1 MHITHN
7 RILILNPKY
16 MKKSLLLTLSAAS
29 IALMPIVANAGRY
42 TKTIDIRGVEYT
54 LDTVFH
60 AKVGPGT
67 TQTQLQLNGP
77 TSSLQVFY
85 LTVDTRTPGVSMR
98 AVCATD
104 KVAGT
109 ATPSSMAKNKS
120 SEGVSYFAGTNGD
133 FYTTS
138 GNATNGTSLVGRPT
152 TSCTVDREVYK
163 TSNSNYQF
171 TIDVDGNAYVG
182 RLNYYTGTAT
192 LGDKVTLFKGVNV
205 ASPSNG
211 ITIYSPRYFGSTN
224 NTDRAE
230 SCAEVTAKLVEGDN
244 FYAGG
249 KYRME
254 VTSTAT
260 TTGDLAIPSD
270 GFVIHGNGTST
281 SGCNTS
287 AIDFVKGLKVGDIVE
302 FDQIILLGDKRIYPA
317 QIVSGNP
324 KNVGGGETLD
334 TESERGDASAL
345 HPRTSLGV
353 SQSGDSIIMMVI
365 DGRSVQSAGVRTSM
379 LADVMRY
386 AGAYEALNVDGG
398 GSSTLYTQG
407 LGIRNNC
414 SDGKERAVG
423 NAIFA
428 VLEAPEDDN
437 VAEIQFKD
445 WVMEAPKYGAY
456 TPTVYAYN
464 KYGKMINND
473 LKGFTLSC
481 PSGLGEII
489 NDSTLFAIGE
499 GTHALT
505 ASYNGV
511 TATIPVTISTTG
523 TAELKYDTVLIDN
536 YREWP
541 VDVQA
546 LVNTT
551 YMPLDPRALSWS
563 SADAAVATVNEIGVV
578 KGQAN
583 GTTELVGLFGDKEY
597 KLSLT
602 VECPTDHAMPIDKTI
617 DQSTWSQSLSGVK
630 DLTMSQLPSGF
641 ALDFT
646 ISSSRSSKITL
657 SKDIQIWSLP
667 DTIQIRINPGDLQV
681 TSVGVNLVPNNGRSV
696 NTSFTSIES
705 GKENILSIPVSAIG
719 DPNDIG
725 IYPILFKTISIVP
738 KGAVNA
744 VGHIDV
750 SGFEAIYK
758 SIPAAG
764 VEGVIADGANMQ
776 SLIIA
781 PNPVAQG
788 ETAAINASEKATWEI
803 YNTAGTLVAK
813 GEGNKLGTATLVSG
827 TYVVK
832 VVDDN
837 TSASAQLVVK

>member
-1 MHITHN
+1 
-7 RILILNPKY
+7 
-16 MKKSLLLTLSAAS
+16 MKKSLLLAISAAS
-29 IALMPIVANAGRY
+29 ITLMPTIANAGRY

-77 TSSLQVFY
+77 TSNLQVFY
-85 LTVDTRTPGVSMR
+85 LTVDKTTPGVSMR

-104 KVAGT
+104 KVGGT
-109 ATPSSMAKNKS
+109 ATPSTMAKNKTVD
-120 SEGVSYFAGTNGD
+120 GLTYFAGTNGD
-133 FYTTS
+133 FYSTS
-138 GNATNGTSLVGRPT
+138 GTATNGSSFVGRPT

-171 TIDVDGNAYVG
+171 TVDIDGNAHVG

-192 LGDKVTLFKGVNV
+192 IGDKVTLFKGVNV
-205 ASPSNG
+205 MSPSNG
-211 ITIYSPRYFGSTN
+211 ITIYTPRYFGTTN

-230 SCAEVTAKLVEGDN
+230 ACAEVTAKLVEGDN

-254 VTSTAT
+254 ITSTAT
-260 TTGDLAIPSD
+260 TDGDRAIPSD

-281 SGCNTS
+281 SGCNTG
-287 AIDFVKGLKVGDIVE
+287 ALDFVNSLQVGDIVE

-334 TESERGDASAL
+334 TESERSDASAL

-353 SQSGDSIIMMVI
+353 SQTGDSIIMMVI

-407 LGIRNNC
+407 LGVRNNC

-428 VLEAPEDDN
+428 VLEAPEDN
-437 VAEIQFKD
+437 EVAEIQFKD

-456 TPTVYAYN
+456 TPTIYAYN

-481 PSGLGEII
+481 PEGLGEIL

-505 ASYNGV
+505 ATYNGV
-511 TATIPVTISTTG
+511 SATIPVTIAASSD
-523 TAELKYDTVLIDN
+523 AELRYDTVLIDN

-551 YMPLDPRALSWS
+551 YMPLDPRALSWTS
-563 SADAAVATVNEIGVV
+563 DDVAIATVDENGIV

-583 GTTELVGLFGDKEY
+583 GTTDLVGLFGGNEY
-597 KLSLT
+597 KVNLT
-602 VECPTDHAMPIDKTI
+602 VECPTAHAMPLDKEI
-617 DQSTWSQSLSGVK
+617 VDSTWSKSLSGVK
-630 DLTMSQLPSGF
+630 DLSMSQLPMGF

-657 SKDIQIWSLP
+657 SKDIRIWSLP
-667 DTIQIRINPGDLQV
+667 DTIQIRINPGAATV
-681 TSVGVNLVPNNGRSV
+681 NSVGVNLVPNNGRAI
-696 NTSFTSIES
+696 NTSFTTIES
-705 GKENILSIPVSAIG
+705 NKENILSIPVSAIG

-738 KGAVNA
+738 KGKVND
-744 VGHIDV
+744 VCHIDV

-758 SIPAAG
+758 NMSEVG
-764 VEGVIADGANMQ
+764 VEDIIADKENTNV
-776 SLIIA
+776 LIIA

-788 ETAAINASEKATWEI
+788 TNASINASENAKWEI
-803 YNTAGTLVAK
+803 YTIAGALIAK
-813 GEGNKLGTATLVSG
+813 GNGNQLTTASLANGS
-827 TYVVK
+827 YIVK
-832 VVDDN
+832 VIDN
-837 TSASAQLVVK
+837 TSSVATQLIIK

>member
-1 MHITHN
+1 
-7 RILILNPKY
+7 
-16 MKKSLLLTLSAAS
+16 MKKSLLLSLSAAA
-29 IALMPIVANAGRY
+29 IALMPTAANAGRY

-85 LTVDTRTPGVSMR
+85 LTVDKTTPGVTMR

-109 ATPSSMAKNKS
+109 ATPSSMAKAKS
-120 SEGVSYFAGTNGD
+120 VNGLSYFAGTNGD

-138 GNATNGTSLVGRPT
+138 GNATNGSSMIGRPT

-171 TIDVDGNAYVG
+171 TIDVDGNAHVG

-205 ASPSNG
+205 MSPNNG
-211 ITIYSPRYFGSTN
+211 ITIYTPRYFGSTN
-224 NTDRAE
+224 NTEEAGA
-230 SCAEVTAKLVEGDN
+230 CAEVTAKLVEGDN

-254 VTSTAT
+254 ITSTAT
-260 TTGDLAIPSD
+260 STGDLAIPND
-270 GFVIHGNGTST
+270 GFVIHGRGTST
-281 SGCNTS
+281 SGCNTG
-287 AIDFVKGLKVGDIVE
+287 ALDFVNSLQVGDIVE

-334 TESERGDASAL
+334 TEGERSDASAL

-353 SQSGDSIIMMVI
+353 SVTGDSIIMMVI

-407 LGIRNNC
+407 LGVRNNC

-428 VLEAPEDDN
+428 VLEAPEDN
-437 VAEIQFKD
+437 EVAEIQFKD

-456 TPTVYAYN
+456 TPTIYAYN
-464 KYGKMINND
+464 KYGKMINAD

-481 PSGLGEII
+481 PEGLGEIL

-505 ASYNGV
+505 ATYNGIS
-511 TATIPVTISTTG
+511 ATIPVTISTSG

-536 YREWP
+536 FRKWP

-551 YMPLDPRALSWS
+551 YMPLNPRALSWS
-563 SADAAVATVNEIGVV
+563 SADAAVATVDELGIVRGV
-578 KGQAN
+578 AD
-583 GTTELVGLFGDKEY
+583 GTTDLTGLFGGNEY
-597 KLSLT
+597 KLNLK
-602 VECPTDHAMPIDKTI
+602 VECPTAHVMPIANEIVD
-617 DQSTWSQSLSGVK
+617 STWSKSLSGVK
-630 DLTMSQLPSGF
+630 ELTMSQLPMGF

-646 ISSSRSSKITL
+646 ISSSRASKITL
-657 SKDIQIWSLP
+657 SKEIVIWSLP
-667 DTIQIRINPGDLQV
+667 DTIQIRINPGDLKV
-681 TSVGVNLVPNNGRSV
+681 TDVSLNLVPSNGRAV
-696 NTSFTSIES
+696 NVKFSDIES
-705 GKENILSIPVSAIG
+705 NKENILSIPISAIG

-725 IYPILFKTISIVP
+725 IYPVLFKNISIVP
-738 KGAVNA
+738 KGSVNT

-750 SGFEAIYK
+750 AGFEAIYK
-758 SIPAAG
+758 NMPEAG

-776 SLIIA
+776 ALIIA
-781 PNPVAQG
+781 PNPISQG
-788 ETAAINASEKATWEI
+788 ENASVNASENASWEI
-803 YNTAGTLVAK
+803 FNATGVLVAK
-813 GEGNKLGTATLVSG
+813 GNGNQLATASLISG
-827 TYVVK
+827 SYIVK
-832 VVDDN
+832 VVDNN
-837 TSASAQLVVK
+837 TTAATQLIIK

>member
-1 MHITHN
+1 
-7 RILILNPKY
+7 
-16 MKKSLLLTLSAAS
+16 MKKSLLISLSAA
-29 IALMPIVANAGRY
+29 ALAFMPTVANAGRY
-42 TKTIDIRGVEYT
+42 TKTIDIRGVQYK

-67 TQTQLQLNGP
+67 TQTQLQLTGP
-77 TSSLQVFY
+77 TSNLQVFY
-85 LTVDTRTPGVSMR
+85 LTIDKTTPGVSMR

-104 KVAGT
+104 KVGGT
-109 ATPSSMAKNKS
+109 ATPSSMAKSKS
-120 SEGVSYFAGTNGD
+120 KDGLSYFAGTNGD
-133 FYTTS
+133 FYSTS
-138 GNATNGTSLVGRPT
+138 GNATNGSSFVGRPT

-171 TIDVDGNAYVG
+171 TIDTDGNAHVG

-205 ASPSNG
+205 MSPSNG
-211 ITIYSPRYFGSTN
+211 LTIYTPRYFGTTN

-230 SCAEVTAKLVEGDN
+230 ACAEVTAKLVEGDN

-254 VTSTAT
+254 ITSTAT
-260 TTGDLAIPSD
+260 TDGDRAIPSD
-270 GFVIHGNGTST
+270 GYVIHGNGTST

-302 FDQIILLGDKRIYPA
+302 FDQIILLNDKRIYPA

-334 TESERGDASAL
+334 TESERGDASSL

-365 DGRSVQSAGVRTSM
+365 DGRTPNSAGVRTSM

-398 GSSTLYTQG
+398 GSSTLYTQA
-407 LGIRNNC
+407 LGVRNNC

-428 VLEAPEDDN
+428 VLEAPEDDT

-456 TPTVYAYN
+456 TPTIYAYN
-464 KYGKMINND
+464 KYGKMINTD

-481 PSGLGEII
+481 PAGLGEII

-505 ASYNGV
+505 ATYNGV
-511 TATIPVTISTTG
+511 SATIPVTISTSG
-523 TAELKYDTVLIDN
+523 NAELKYDSVLIDN
-536 YREWP
+536 FREWP

-546 LVNTT
+546 MVNTT
-551 YMPLDPRALSWS
+551 YMPLNPRALSWS
-563 SADAAVATVNEIGVV
+563 SADASIATVDDLGIV
-578 KGQAN
+578 KGKTD
-583 GTTELVGLFGDKEY
+583 GTTELTGVFGENEY
-597 KLSLT
+597 KLNLT
-602 VECPTDHAMPIDKTI
+602 VQCPTAHTMAIDPEVV
-617 DQSTWSQSLSGVK
+617 DSTWSKSVSGVK
-630 DLTMSQLPSGF
+630 ELKMSKLPMGF

-657 SKDIQIWSLP
+657 SKEIKIWSLP
-667 DTIQIRINPGDLQV
+667 DTIQIRVNPGATNV
-681 TSVGVNLVPNNGRSV
+681 TDITLNLIPNNGRAV
-696 NTSFTSIES
+696 TTKFANIEAN
-705 GKENILSIPVSAIG
+705 KENILSIPVSAIG

-725 IYPILFKTISIVP
+725 IYPILFKSMSIVP
-738 KGAVNA
+738 KGSVNA
-744 VGHIDV
+744 VAHIDV
-750 SGFEAIYK
+750 TGFEAVYK
-758 SIPAAG
+758 NIPDAG
-764 VEGVIADGANMQ
+764 VEDIFADEENMQ
-776 SLIIA
+776 GLIIA

-788 ETAAINASEKATWEI
+788 EVATINASDNANWEI
-803 YNTAGTLVAK
+803 YSITGALVAK
-813 GEGNKLGTATLVSG
+813 GTGNQLSTNSLVSG
-827 TYVVK
+827 SYVVK
-832 VVDDN
+832 VVDN
-837 TSASAQLVVK
+837 GYSSAAQLIIK

>member
-1 MHITHN
+1 
-7 RILILNPKY
+7 
-16 MKKSLLLTLSAAS
+16 MKKSLLLALSAAS
-29 IALMPIVANAGRY
+29 VAFMPTVATAGRY
-42 TKTIDIRGVEYT
+42 TKTIDIRGVEYK

-67 TQTQLQLNGP
+67 TQTQLQLTGP
-77 TSSLQVFY
+77 SSNLQVFY

-104 KVAGT
+104 KVGGT

-120 SEGVSYFAGTNGD
+120 KEGVAYFAGTNGD
-133 FYTTS
+133 FYSTS
-138 GNATNGTSLVGRPT
+138 GSATNGSSFVGRPT

-171 TIDVDGNAYVG
+171 TVDVDGNAYVG

-224 NTDRAE
+224 NTDRADA
-230 SCAEVTAKLVEGDN
+230 CAEVTAKLVEGDN

-254 VTSTAT
+254 ITSTAT
-260 TTGDLAIPSD
+260 STGDLAIPSD

-287 AIDFVKGLKVGDIVE
+287 AIDFVNGLKVGDIVE
-302 FDQIILLGDKRIYPA
+302 FDQIILLGDKRIVPA

-324 KNVGGGETLD
+324 KNVGAGETLD

-353 SQSGDSIIMMVI
+353 SQTGDSIIMMVI
-365 DGRSVQSAGVRTSM
+365 DGRSSQSAGVRTSM

-407 LGIRNNC
+407 LGVRNNC

-423 NAIFA
+423 NALFA
-428 VLEAPEDDN
+428 VLEAPEDDV

-456 TPTVYAYN
+456 TPTIYAYN
-464 KYGKMINND
+464 KHGKMINND

-505 ASYNGV
+505 ATYNGV

-523 TAELKYDTVLIDN
+523 TAELKYDSVLIDN

-551 YMPLDPRALSWS
+551 YMPLDPRALLWS
-563 SADAAVATVNEIGVV
+563 SADASIATVNEIGVV

-583 GTTELVGLFGDKEY
+583 GSTDLIGLFGDNEY
-597 KLSLT
+597 KLNLK
-602 VECPTDHAMPIDKTI
+602 VECPTARAMAIDPEVV
-617 DQSTWSQSLSGVK
+617 DSTWSKSLSGVK
-630 DLTMSQLPSGF
+630 DLTMSQLPMGF

-657 SKDIQIWSLP
+657 SKDIKIWSLP
-667 DTIQIRINPGDLQV
+667 DTIQIRINPGATTV
-681 TSVGVNLVPNNGRSV
+681 NSVGVNLVPNNGRAV
-696 NTSFTSIES
+696 NTSFTTIES
-705 GKENILSIPVSAIG
+705 NKENILSIPVSAIG
-719 DPNDIG
+719 DPKDIG

-738 KGAVNA
+738 KGSSGAT
-744 VGHIDV
+744 GHIEV

-758 SIPAAG
+758 NAPEAG
-764 VEGVIADGANMQ
+764 VEGVLADGANMQ
-776 SLIIA
+776 SLVIA

-788 ETAAINASEKATWEI
+788 ENAVINASENAAWEI
-803 YNTAGTLVAK
+803 YSTAGALVAK
-813 GEGNKLGTATLVSG
+813 GNGNQLATAALVSG
-827 TYVVK
+827 SYIVK
-832 VVDDN
+832 VVDN
-837 TSASAQLVVK
+837 ATTAAAQLIVK

>member
-1 MHITHN
+1 
-7 RILILNPKY
+7 
-16 MKKSLLLTLSAAS
+16 MKKSLLLAMSAAT
-29 IALMPIVANAGRY
+29 IALMPIDANAGRY

-77 TSSLQVFY
+77 TSNLQVFY

-138 GNATNGTSLVGRPT
+138 GNATNGSSLIGRPT

-171 TIDVDGNAYVG
+171 TVDVDGNAYVG

-211 ITIYSPRYFGSTN
+211 ITIYTPRYFGSTN
-224 NTDRAE
+224 NTDYTG
-230 SCAEVTAKLVEGDN
+230 SCAEVTAKLVEGDK

-249 KYRME
+249 KYRLE
-254 VTSTAT
+254 VTSTANSS
-260 TTGDLAIPSD
+260 GDTQIPND
-270 GFVIHGNGTST
+270 GFVIHGRGTST
-281 SGCNTS
+281 SGCNTG
-287 AIDFVKGLKVGDIVE
+287 AIDFVNALQVGDIVE
-302 FDQIILLGDKRIYPA
+302 FDQIILLGDQRIYPA

-365 DGRSVQSAGVRTSM
+365 DGRSTQSAGVRTSM

-428 VLEAPEDDN
+428 VLEAPEDTV

-456 TPTVYAYN
+456 TPTIYGYN

-481 PSGLGEII
+481 PNGLGEII
-489 NDSTLFAIGE
+489 NDTTLFAIGE

-511 TATIPVTISTTG
+511 TTTIPVTISTTG

-551 YMPLDPRALSWS
+551 YMPLDPRALTWS

-583 GTTELVGLFGDKEY
+583 GTTDLIGLFGDNEY
-597 KLSLT
+597 KLNLT
-602 VECPTDHAMPIDKTI
+602 VECPTARTMPIEKEVVD
-617 DQSTWSQSLSGVK
+617 STWSKSLSGVK

-667 DTIQIRINPGDLQV
+667 DTIQIRINPGELTV
-681 TSVGVNLVPNNGRSV
+681 SSVGINLVPNNGRSV
-696 NTSFTSIES
+696 NTSFTTIES
-705 GKENILSIPVSAIG
+705 NKENVLQIPMSAIA
-719 DPNDIG
+719 DASDIG

-738 KGAVNA
+738 KGSSGA

-758 SIPAAG
+758 NVPVAG
-764 VEGVIADGANMQ
+764 VEGIIADATTQHNK
-776 SLIIA
+776 LIVA
-781 PNPVAQG
+781 PNPVVQG
-788 ETAAINASEKATWEI
+788 TNATINTSENATWDI
-803 YNTAGTLVAK
+803 YTTTGALVAK
-813 GEGNKLGTATLVSG
+813 GKGNQLATDNLVMGS
-827 TYVVK
+827 YIVK
-832 VVDDN
+832 VIDN
-837 TSASAQLVVK
+837 GTISAAQIIVK

>member
-1 MHITHN
+1 
-7 RILILNPKY
+7 
-16 MKKSLLLTLSAAS
+16 MKKSLLLAVSAAT
-29 IALMPIVANAGRY
+29 IAIMPTIATAGRY
-42 TKTIDIRGVEYT
+42 TKTIDIRGVEYK

-67 TQTQLQLNGP
+67 TQTQLQLTGP
-77 TSSLQVFY
+77 SSNLQVFY
-85 LTVDTRTPGVSMR
+85 LTVDKTTPGVSMR

-104 KVAGT
+104 KVGGT
-109 ATPSSMAKNKS
+109 ATPSSMAKAKS
-120 SEGVSYFAGTNGD
+120 VDGLSFFAGTNGD
-133 FYTTS
+133 FYSTS
-138 GNATNGTSLVGRPT
+138 GTATNGSSFVGRPT

-171 TIDVDGNAYVG
+171 TIDTDGNAHVG

-205 ASPSNG
+205 MSPSNG
-211 ITIYSPRYFGSTN
+211 ITIYTPRYFGTTN

-230 SCAEVTAKLVEGDN
+230 ACAEVTAKLVEGDN

-254 VTSTAT
+254 ITSTAT
-260 TTGDLAIPSD
+260 TDGDRAIPSD

-281 SGCNTS
+281 SGCNTG
-287 AIDFVKGLKVGDIVE
+287 ALDFVNSLQVGDIVE

-334 TESERGDASAL
+334 TESERNDASAL

-365 DGRSVQSAGVRTSM
+365 DGRSAQSAGVRTSM

-407 LGIRNNC
+407 LGVRNNC

-428 VLEAPEDDN
+428 VLEAPEDN
-437 VAEIQFKD
+437 EVAEIQFKD

-456 TPTVYAYN
+456 TPTIYAYN

-481 PSGLGEII
+481 PEGLGEIL

-505 ASYNGV
+505 ATYNGIS
-511 TATIPVTISTTG
+511 ATIPVTIAASSD
-523 TAELKYDTVLIDN
+523 AELKYDTVLIDN

-551 YMPLDPRALSWS
+551 YMPLDPRALSWTS
-563 SADAAVATVNEIGVV
+563 DDVAIATVDENGIV
-578 KGQAN
+578 KGQTN
-583 GTTELVGLFGDKEY
+583 GTTNLVGLFGGNEY
-597 KLSLT
+597 KVNLT
-602 VECPTDHAMPIDKTI
+602 VECPTAHAMPIEKEIVD
-617 DQSTWSQSLSGVK
+617 STWSKSLSGVK
-630 DLTMSQLPSGF
+630 DLTMSQLPMGF

-657 SKDIQIWSLP
+657 SKDIRIWSLP
-667 DTIQIRINPGDLQV
+667 DTIQIRINPGAV
-681 TSVGVNLVPNNGRSV
+681 TVNSVGVNLVPNNGRAI
-696 NTSFTSIES
+696 NTSFTTIES
-705 GKENILSIPVSAIG
+705 NKENILSIPVSAIA

-738 KGAVNA
+738 KGKANDVC
-744 VGHIDV
+744 HIDV

-758 SIPAAG
+758 NMSEVG
-764 VEGVIADGANMQ
+764 VEDIIADKENTNI
-776 SLIIA
+776 LIIA

-788 ETAAINASEKATWEI
+788 TNATINASENAKWEI
-803 YNTAGTLVAK
+803 YTIAGALIAK
-813 GEGNKLGTATLVSG
+813 GNGNQLTTAPLANGS
-827 TYVVK
+827 YIVK
-832 VVDDN
+832 VVDN
-837 TSASAQLVVK
+837 NSSAAAQLIIK

>member
-1 MHITHN
+1 
-7 RILILNPKY
+7 
-16 MKKSLLLTLSAAS
+16 MKKSLLLVLSAAS
-29 IALMPIVANAGRY
+29 IALMPTDANAGRY
-42 TKTIDIRGVEYT
+42 TKTIDIRGVEYK

-67 TQTQLQLNGP
+67 TQTQLQLTGP
-77 TSSLQVFY
+77 TSNLQVFY
-85 LTVDTRTPGVSMR
+85 LTVDKTTPGVSMR

-104 KVAGT
+104 KVGGT
-109 ATPSSMAKNKS
+109 ATPSSMAKSKTVD
-120 SEGVSYFAGTNGD
+120 GLTYFAGTNGD
-133 FYTTS
+133 FYSTS
-138 GNATNGTSLVGRPT
+138 GNATNGSSFVGRPT

-171 TIDVDGNAYVG
+171 TIDTEGKAYVG

-192 LGDKVTLFKGVNV
+192 IGDKVTLYKGVNV
-205 ASPSNG
+205 MSPSNG
-211 ITIYSPRYFGSTN
+211 ITIYTPRYFGTTN
-224 NTDRAE
+224 NTEEAGA
-230 SCAEVTAKLVEGDN
+230 CAEVTAKLVEGDN

-254 VTSTAT
+254 ITSTAT
-260 TTGDLAIPSD
+260 SDGDRAIPSD
-270 GFVIHGNGTST
+270 GFVIHGRGTST
-281 SGCNTS
+281 SGCNTG
-287 AIDFVKGLKVGDIVE
+287 ALDFVNSLQVGDIVE
-302 FDQIILLGDKRIYPA
+302 FDQIILLGDQRIYPA

-353 SQSGDSIIMMVI
+353 SQTGDSIIMMVI
-365 DGRSVQSAGVRTSM
+365 DGRSAQSAGVRTSM

-407 LGIRNNC
+407 LGVRNNC

-428 VLEAPEDDN
+428 VLEAPEDDV

-456 TPTVYAYN
+456 TPTIYAYN

-481 PSGLGEII
+481 PEGLGEIL

-505 ASYNGV
+505 ATYNGV

-563 SADAAVATVNEIGVV
+563 SGDAAVATVNENGIV

-583 GTTELVGLFGDKEY
+583 GSTDLIGLFGENEY
-597 KLSLT
+597 KVNLT
-602 VECPTDHAMPIDKTI
+602 VECPTDHVMPIEKEIVD
-617 DQSTWSQSLSGVK
+617 STWSKSLSGVK
-630 DLTMSQLPSGF
+630 ELTMSQLPSGF

-657 SKDIQIWSLP
+657 SKDIKIWSLP
-667 DTIQIRINPGDLQV
+667 DTIQIRINPGALSI
-681 TSVGVNLVPNNGRSV
+681 TNVGINLVPNNGRAV

-705 GKENILSIPVSAIG
+705 NKENVLSIPVSSIG

-725 IYPILFKTISIVP
+725 IYPILFKTISISP
-738 KGAVNA
+738 KGKTND
-744 VGHIDV
+744 VGHIDIN
-750 SGFEAIYK
+750 GFEAIYK
-758 SIPAAG
+758 NVPGAG
-764 VEGVIADGANMQ
+764 VEGIIADGANMQ
-776 SLIIA
+776 ALVVA
-781 PNPVAQG
+781 PNPIAQG
-788 ETAAINASEKATWEI
+788 ENAAINASEDAAWEI
-803 YNTAGTLVAK
+803 YTIAGSLVAK
-813 GEGNKLGTATLVSG
+813 GNGNKLATASLASG
-827 TYVVK
+827 SYIVK
-832 VVDDN
+832 VVDN
-837 TSASAQLVVK
+837 GTTAAAQLIIK

>member
-1 MHITHN
+1 
-7 RILILNPKY
+7 
-16 MKKSLLLTLSAAS
+16 MKKSLLFALSAVT
-29 IALMPIVANAGRY
+29 IALMPTVSNAGRY
-42 TKTIDIRGVEYT
+42 TKTIDIRGVEYK

-67 TQTQLQLNGP
+67 TQTQLQLTGP
-77 TSSLQVFY
+77 SSNLQVFY
-85 LTVDTRTPGVSMR
+85 LTVDKTTPGVSMR

-104 KVAGT
+104 KVGGT
-109 ATPSSMAKNKS
+109 STTTNMAKSKTTD
-120 SEGVSYFAGTNGD
+120 GVAYFAGTNGD

-171 TIDVDGNAYVG
+171 TVDVDGNAHVG
-182 RLNYYTGTAT
+182 RLNYDTGTAT
-192 LGDKVTLFKGVNV
+192 IGDKVTLYKGVNV
-205 ASPSNG
+205 MSPSNG
-211 ITIYSPRYFGSTN
+211 ITIYTPRYFGTTN
-224 NTDRAE
+224 NTDRADA
-230 SCAEVTAKLVEGDN
+230 CAEVTAKLVEGDN

-254 VTSTAT
+254 ITSTAT
-260 TTGDLAIPSD
+260 STGDLAIPSD

-281 SGCNTS
+281 SGCNTG
-287 AIDFVKGLKVGDIVE
+287 ALDFVNSLKVGDIVE

-353 SQSGDSIIMMVI
+353 SQTGDSIIMMVI
-365 DGRSVQSAGVRTSM
+365 DGRTTQSAGVRTSM

-407 LGIRNNC
+407 LGVRNNC

-428 VLEAPEDDN
+428 VLEAPEN
-437 VAEIQFKD
+437 NEVAEIQFKD

-456 TPTVYAYN
+456 TPTIYAYN
-464 KYGKMINND
+464 KHGKMINND
-473 LKGFTLSC
+473 LKGFTLTC
-481 PSGLGEII
+481 PGGLGEII
-489 NDSTLFAIGE
+489 SDTTLFANGE

-505 ASYNGV
+505 ASYNGI

-523 TAELKYDTVLIDN
+523 TAELKYDSVLIDN

-551 YMPLDPRALSWS
+551 YMPLDPRALTWS
-563 SADAAVATVNEIGVV
+563 SADAAIATVDEVGIV

-583 GTTELVGLFGDKEY
+583 GTTDLTGVFGENEY
-597 KLSLT
+597 KLNLT
-602 VECPTDHAMPIDKTI
+602 VECPTSHAMPIDKEI
-617 DQSTWSQSLSGVK
+617 VDSTWSKSLSGVK

-657 SKDIQIWSLP
+657 SKDIRIWSLP
-667 DTIQIRINPGDLQV
+667 DTIQIRINPGDISV
-681 TSVGVNLVPNNGRSV
+681 TSVGVNLVPNNGRAI
-696 NTSFTSIES
+696 NTSFSTIES
-705 GKENILSIPVSAIG
+705 NKENILSIPVSAIG

-725 IYPILFKTISIVP
+725 IYPILFKTISISP
-738 KGAVNA
+738 KGSTNTVA
-744 VGHIDV
+744 HIDIN
-750 SGFEAIYK
+750 GFEAIYK
-758 SIPAAG
+758 NVPDAS
-764 VEGVIADGANMQ
+764 VEGIIADGANMQ
-776 SLIIA
+776 GLIIA
-781 PNPVAQG
+781 PNPIAQG
-788 ETAAINASEKATWEI
+788 ENAAINASEDATWEI
-803 YNTAGTLVAK
+803 YTIAGTLVAK
-813 GEGNKLGTATLVSG
+813 GNGNTIASASLVSG
-827 TYVVK
+827 SYIVK
-832 VVDDN
+832 VIDN
-837 TSASAQLVVK
+837 GTTAAAQLIVK

>member
-1 MHITHN
+1 
-7 RILILNPKY
+7 
-16 MKKSLLLTLSAAS
+16 MKKSLLLALSAAS
-29 IALMPIVANAGRY
+29 IALMPTVANAGRY

-67 TQTQLQLNGP
+67 TQTQLQLDGP

-104 KVAGT
+104 KVGGT
-109 ATPSSMAKNKS
+109 ATPSSMAKNKTK
-120 SEGVSYFAGTNGD
+120 EGLAYFAGTNGD
-133 FYTTS
+133 FYSTS
-138 GNATNGTSLVGRPT
+138 GSATNGSSFVGRPT

-171 TIDVDGNAYVG
+171 TIDTDGNAHVG

-192 LGDKVTLFKGVNV
+192 IGDKVTLFKGVNV
-205 ASPSNG
+205 MSPSNG
-211 ITIYSPRYFGSTN
+211 ITIYTPRYFGTTN
-224 NTDRAE
+224 NTDRADA
-230 SCAEVTAKLVEGDN
+230 CAEVTAKLVEGDN

-254 VTSTAT
+254 ITSTAT
-260 TTGDLAIPSD
+260 TDGDRAIPSD

-281 SGCNTS
+281 SGCNTG
-287 AIDFVKGLKVGDIVE
+287 ALDFVNSLKVGDIVE

-324 KNVGGGETLD
+324 KNVGAGETLD

-365 DGRSVQSAGVRTSM
+365 DGRSSQSAGVRTSM

-407 LGIRNNC
+407 LGVRNNC

-423 NAIFA
+423 NALFA
-428 VLEAPEDDN
+428 VLEAPEDDV

-456 TPTVYAYN
+456 TPTIYAYN

-481 PSGLGEII
+481 PEGLGEII

-505 ASYNGV
+505 ATYNGV
-511 TATIPVTISTTG
+511 SATIPVTIAASSD
-523 TAELKYDTVLIDN
+523 AELKYDTVLIDN
-536 YREWP
+536 HREWP

-551 YMPLDPRALSWS
+551 YMPLDPRALSWTS
-563 SADAAVATVNEIGVV
+563 GDVAIATVNENGIV

-583 GTTELVGLFGDKEY
+583 GTTDLVGIFGGNEY
-597 KLSLT
+597 KLNLT
-602 VECPTDHAMPIDKTI
+602 VECPTARVMPIDKEI
-617 DQSTWSQSLSGVK
+617 VDSTWSKSLSGVK
-630 DLTMSQLPSGF
+630 DLTMSQLPMGF

-657 SKDIQIWSLP
+657 SKDIRIWSLP
-667 DTIQIRINPGDLQV
+667 DTIQIRINPGAA
-681 TSVGVNLVPNNGRSV
+681 TINSVGVNLVPNNGRAV

-705 GKENILSIPVSAIG
+705 NKENILSIPVSAIG
-719 DPNDIG
+719 NPNDIG

-738 KGAVNA
+738 KGKANDVC
-744 VGHIDV
+744 HIDV

-758 SIPAAG
+758 NISEVG
-764 VEGVIADGANMQ
+764 VEDIIADKENTNM
-776 SLIIA
+776 LVVA
-781 PNPVAQG
+781 PNPIAQG
-788 ETAAINASEKATWEI
+788 TNATINASENAKWEI
-803 YNTAGTLVAK
+803 YTIAGALVAK
-813 GEGNKLGTATLVSG
+813 GNGNQLTTASLAHGS
-827 TYVVK
+827 YIVK
-832 VVDDN
+832 VVDN
-837 TSASAQLVVK
+837 NATFAAQIIVK

>member
-1 MHITHN
+1 MT
-7 RILILNPKY
+7 
-16 MKKSLLLTLSAAS
+16 KSLLLAISAAS
-29 IALMPIVANAGRY
+29 ITLMPTIANAGRY

-77 TSSLQVFY
+77 TSNLQVFY
-85 LTVDTRTPGVSMR
+85 LTVDKTTPGVSMR

-104 KVAGT
+104 KVGGT
-109 ATPSSMAKNKS
+109 ATPSTMAKNKTVD
-120 SEGVSYFAGTNGD
+120 GLTYFAGTNGD
-133 FYTTS
+133 FYSTS
-138 GNATNGTSLVGRPT
+138 GTATNGSSFVGRPT

-171 TIDVDGNAYVG
+171 TVDIDGNAHVG

-192 LGDKVTLFKGVNV
+192 IGDKVTLFKGVNV
-205 ASPSNG
+205 MSPSNG
-211 ITIYSPRYFGSTN
+211 ITIYTPRYFGTTN

-230 SCAEVTAKLVEGDN
+230 ACAEVTAKLVEGDN

-254 VTSTAT
+254 ITSTAT
-260 TTGDLAIPSD
+260 TDGDRAIPSD

-281 SGCNTS
+281 SGCNTG
-287 AIDFVKGLKVGDIVE
+287 ALDFVNSLQVGDIVE

-334 TESERGDASAL
+334 TESERSDASAL

-353 SQSGDSIIMMVI
+353 SQTGDSIIMMVI

-407 LGIRNNC
+407 LGVRNNC

-428 VLEAPEDDN
+428 VLEAPEDN
-437 VAEIQFKD
+437 EVAEIQFKD

-456 TPTVYAYN
+456 TPTIYAYN

-481 PSGLGEII
+481 PEGLGEIL

-505 ASYNGV
+505 ATYNGV
-511 TATIPVTISTTG
+511 SATIPVTIAASSD
-523 TAELKYDTVLIDN
+523 AELRYDTVLIDN

-551 YMPLDPRALSWS
+551 YMPLDPRALSWTS
-563 SADAAVATVNEIGVV
+563 DDVAIATVDENGIV

-583 GTTELVGLFGDKEY
+583 GTTDLVGLFGGNEY
-597 KLSLT
+597 KVNLT
-602 VECPTDHAMPIDKTI
+602 VECPTAHAMPLDKEI
-617 DQSTWSQSLSGVK
+617 VDSTWSKSLSGVK
-630 DLTMSQLPSGF
+630 DLSMSQLPMGF

-657 SKDIQIWSLP
+657 SKDIRIWSLP
-667 DTIQIRINPGDLQV
+667 DTIQIRINPGAATV
-681 TSVGVNLVPNNGRSV
+681 NSVGVNLVPNNGRAI
-696 NTSFTSIES
+696 NTSFTTIES
-705 GKENILSIPVSAIG
+705 NKENILSIPVSAIG

-738 KGAVNA
+738 KGKVND
-744 VGHIDV
+744 VCHIDV

-758 SIPAAG
+758 NMSEVG
-764 VEGVIADGANMQ
+764 VEDIIADKENTNV
-776 SLIIA
+776 LIIA

-788 ETAAINASEKATWEI
+788 TNASINASENAKWEI
-803 YNTAGTLVAK
+803 YTIAGALIAK
-813 GEGNKLGTATLVSG
+813 GNGNQLTTASLANGS
-827 TYVVK
+827 YIVK
-832 VVDDN
+832 VIDN
-837 TSASAQLVVK
+837 TSSVATQLIIK

>member
-1 MHITHN
+1 
-7 RILILNPKY
+7 
-16 MKKSLLLTLSAAS
+16 MKKSLLISLSAAA
-29 IALMPIVANAGRY
+29 IALTPTVANAGRY

-85 LTVDTRTPGVSMR
+85 LTVDKTTPGVTMR

-109 ATPSSMAKNKS
+109 ATPSNMAKTKS
-120 SEGVSYFAGTNGD
+120 VNGLSYFAGTNGD

-138 GNATNGTSLVGRPT
+138 GNATNGSSMIGRPT

-171 TIDVDGNAYVG
+171 TIDVDGNAHVG

-205 ASPSNG
+205 MSPNNG
-211 ITIYSPRYFGSTN
+211 ITIYTPRYFGSTN
-224 NTDRAE
+224 NTEEAGA
-230 SCAEVTAKLVEGDN
+230 CAEVTAKLVEGDN

-254 VTSTAT
+254 ITSTAT
-260 TTGDLAIPSD
+260 STGDLAIPND
-270 GFVIHGNGTST
+270 GFVIHGRGTST
-281 SGCNTS
+281 SGCNTG
-287 AIDFVKGLKVGDIVE
+287 ALDFVNSLQVGDIVE

-317 QIVSGNP
+317 QTVSGNP

-334 TESERGDASAL
+334 TEGERSDASAL

-353 SQSGDSIIMMVI
+353 SVTGDSIIMMVI
-365 DGRSVQSAGVRTSM
+365 DGRTPNSAGVRTSM

-398 GSSTLYTQG
+398 GSSTLYTQA
-407 LGIRNNC
+407 LGVRNNC

-428 VLEAPEDDN
+428 VLEAPEDN
-437 VAEIQFKD
+437 EVAEIQFKD
-445 WVMEAPKYGAY
+445 WTMEAPKYGAY
-456 TPTVYAYN
+456 TPTIYAYN
-464 KYGKMINND
+464 KYGKMIDAD

-481 PSGLGEII
+481 PEGLGEIL

-505 ASYNGV
+505 ATYNGIS
-511 TATIPVTISTTG
+511 ATIPVTISTSG

-536 YREWP
+536 FREWP

-551 YMPLDPRALSWS
+551 YMPLNPRALSWS
-563 SADAAVATVNEIGVV
+563 SADAAVATVDELGIVRGV
-578 KGQAN
+578 AD
-583 GTTELVGLFGDKEY
+583 GTTDLTGLFGGNEY
-597 KLSLT
+597 KLNLK
-602 VECPTDHAMPIDKTI
+602 VECPTARVMPIANEII
-617 DQSTWSQSLSGVK
+617 DSTWSKSISGVK
-630 DLTMSQLPSGF
+630 ELTMSQLPMGF

-646 ISSSRSSKITL
+646 ISSSRASKITL
-657 SKDIQIWSLP
+657 SKEIAIWSLP
-667 DTIQIRINPGDLQV
+667 DTIRIRINSGNLNITDVSL
-681 TSVGVNLVPNNGRSV
+681 NLVPGNGRAV
-696 NTSFTSIES
+696 NVKFSDIEPN
-705 GKENILSIPVSAIG
+705 KENILSIPISMIG

-725 IYPILFKTISIVP
+725 IYPITFKSISIVP
-738 KGAVNA
+738 KGSVNT

-750 SGFEAIYK
+750 AGFEAIYK
-758 SIPAAG
+758 NMPEAG

-776 SLIIA
+776 ALIIA
-781 PNPVAQG
+781 PNPISQG
-788 ETAAINASEKATWEI
+788 ENASINASENASWEI
-803 YNTAGTLVAK
+803 FSASGTMVAK
-813 GEGNKLGTATLVSG
+813 GNGNQLATASLISG
-827 TYVVK
+827 SYIVK
-832 VVDDN
+832 VIDN
-837 TSASAQLVVK
+837 ETTAATQLIIK